1 MGRPGGSFRGMGI
14 FSAMEMPL
22 LAIFEDGT
30 FDLTAEQYLGIGII
44 VASAVFAQALYV
56 AIATLYIRHH
66 AEPGRRKFWRNERRR
81 LDRVILGLFLA
92 IAMLIGVP
100 LLDLDTEIEDT
111 AIVAA
116 RVLGAVCGGLILL
129 RGIAIVGDYL
139 FEKAEATETR
149 LDDQLIPMIRQTANV
164 FVVVVGTLFV
174 LSNLDVN
181 VGALIA
187 GLGIGGIAVA
197 LAAQDSLRNL
207 FGGIMILADR
217 PFQVGDWI
225 IIGDVEGTVEKV
237 GFRSMRIRKF
247 GSSLVTIPNARVTDT
262 NIDNMG
268 LRQYR
273 RYDTTLH
280 LPLDTP
286 PEVVQAFCEGVRAL
300 LRANTLVRQDYY
312 FCELERIGDSTLDV
326 LLYCFFAA
334 PDWNA
339 ELRAKHILNLDIL
352 RLANSLGV
360 TLAAP
365 ASTVRLDGWLGGTRE
380 KQPPAP
386 TELAATINRFGT
398 PGGAGQAAHTTI
410 TEGYEPEPE
419 LVTRAGPSDDGE

>member
-1 MGRPGGSFRGMGI
+1 
-14 FSAMEMPL
+14 MPV
-22 LAIFEDGT
+22 LAIFENSS
-30 FDLTAEQYLGIGII
+30 FDLTAEQYLGLLAI
-44 VASAVFAQALYV
+44 VVSAVVAQALYLAV
-56 AIATLYIRHH
+56 ATLYIRHH
-66 AEPGRRKFWRNERRR
+66 APKERRKFWRNERKRV
-81 LDRVILGLFLA
+81 DRVILGAFLA
-92 IAMLIGVP
+92 IAVLIGVP
-100 LLDLDTEIEDT
+100 FLDLDPEVEDT
-111 AIVAA
+111 AVVAA

-129 RGIAIVGDYL
+129 RGIAIVGDFL
-139 FEKAEATETR
+139 FDKAELTETR
-149 LDDQLIPMIRQTANV
+149 LDDQLIPMVRQTANV
-164 FVVVVGTLFV
+164 FVVLVGTLFV

-225 IIGDVEGTVEKV
+225 VIGDVEGTVEKV
-237 GFRSMRIRKF
+237 GFRSMRIRTFK
-247 GSSLVTIPNARVTDT
+247 SSLITVPNARVTDT
-262 NIDNMG
+262 NVDNMG

-286 PEVVQAFCEGVRAL
+286 PDVVQAFCEGVRAL
-300 LRANTLVRQDYY
+300 LRSNELVRQDYY

-339 ELRAKHILNLDIL
+339 ELRAKHILNLDVL
-352 RLANSLGV
+352 RLAGSLGI
-360 TLAAP
+360 TLSPP
-365 ASTVRLDGWLGGTRE
+365 ASMVRLDGWLGGAGTKE
-380 KQPPAP
+380 APPP
-386 TELAATINRFGT
+386 SDLAATVNRFGT
-398 PGGAGQAAHTTI
+398 PGGAGQAAHAPI
-410 TEGYEPEPE
+410 TEGYEPVPE
-419 LVTRAGPSDDGE
+419 LITHAGPGDEGE